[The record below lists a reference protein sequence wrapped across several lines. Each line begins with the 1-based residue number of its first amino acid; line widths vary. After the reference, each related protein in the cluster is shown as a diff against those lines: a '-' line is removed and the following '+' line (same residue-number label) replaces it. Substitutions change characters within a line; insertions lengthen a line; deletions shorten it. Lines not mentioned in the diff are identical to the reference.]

1 MRSDLLFLYEICFCV
16 QSYRYSYIDFK
27 LNLWYN
33 KEKLGGLNMT
43 LNELVKEYQKRI
55 LGSLNKKAETA
66 KIIQEIDKLIYTE
79 TNKPITDEDKRKI
92 LSGLQNE
99 LLNESIL
106 VHSQDN
112 KEHLEL
118 INQAIKMLG
127 GK

>member
-1 MRSDLLFLYEICFCV
+1 
-16 QSYRYSYIDFK
+16 
-27 LNLWYN
+27 
-33 KEKLGGLNMT
+33 MT

-79 TNKPITDEDKRKI
+79 TNKPITDEDKKKI

>member
-1 MRSDLLFLYEICFCV
+1 
-16 QSYRYSYIDFK
+16 
-27 LNLWYN
+27 
-33 KEKLGGLNMT
+33 MT

-66 KIIQEIDKLIYTE
+66 KIIQEINKLTYTE
-79 TNKPITDEDKRKI
+79 TNKPITDDDKRKI
-92 LSGLQNE
+92 LSGLQHE

-118 INQAIKMLG
+118 INQANKMLG